1 MLCVYCNVNISSLT
15 ALCGVLPA
23 IDNGRIEYFPDT
35 TAPFDVSTVAMY
47 MCDEGYVLMGG
58 SPMRNCIIVLS
69 DGGAIFNGTAPTC
82 ERKWTTSYNIRHL
95 LYKVSIIYLSSFKFN
110 YLW

>member
-23 IDNGRIEYFPDT
+23 IDNGRIEYLPDT
-35 TAPFDVSTVAMY
+35 TAPFDVSTVAIY
-47 MCDEGYVLMGG
+47 ICDEGYVLMGG
-58 SPMRNCIIVLS
+58 SPMRNCIVLS

-82 ERKWTTSYNIRHL
+82 ERKWTSYNYYQTIIVQNWHHL
-95 LYKVSIIYLSSFKFN
+95 FNRLCN